1 MDYYMRHRIRVTW
14 TEEDTIGTARNKN
27 MDGRI
32 ACFQERGFRAGSQGF
47 LKFILL
53 SVNEDNSPHLRLPF
67 HTIMGQTTGGYNSCY
82 RQLSGESL
90 C

>member
-1 MDYYMRHRIRVTW
+1 MTW
-14 TEEDTIGTARNKN
+14 TEEDTIGIARNKN

-32 ACFQERGFRAGSQGF
+32 ACFQEWGFGAGSQGF

-53 SVNEDNSPHLRLPF
+53 SVNEDNSPHLRLPL
-67 HTIMGQTTGGYNSCY
+67 HTIKGQTSGGCNSCY

-90 C
+90 G